1 MWPDSENMLNAL
13 KKLEFFVATD
23 IFFTDTCKYADI
35 VLPVCTSVERSELK
49 SYNNGYI
56 IYTQPAIKPLF
67 ESKSDADVIFELA
80 KRLDIDD
87 DLMQKGYEANIDW
100 IIKPSGMTVEEL
112 KKHPTG
118 TMAPKEPV
126 RYKKYLTEGF
136 HTPSGKAEF
145 TSELLRR
152 YQKDYGFDPLP
163 VYKPS
168 DSSAAAMPEL
178 AAEYPFI
185 INTGSRLPMYVHSRT
200 FRLPWTKSLRPDSS
214 ADINKEDADRL
225 QIEQGDDIIL
235 STPKGSVKVKANISE
250 MILPGVVSISH
261 GYTDADVN
269 TLIEAYYMDP
279 ISGFP
284 GFKAFLGNIEKAGK

>member
-1 MWPDSENMLNAL
+1 
-13 KKLEFFVATD
+13 
-23 IFFTDTCKYADI
+23 
-35 VLPVCTSVERSELK
+35 
-49 SYNNGYI
+49 
-56 IYTQPAIKPLF
+56 
-67 ESKSDADVIFELA
+67 
-80 KRLDIDD
+80 
-87 DLMQKGYEANIDW
+87 
-100 IIKPSGMTVEEL
+100 
-112 KKHPTG
+112 
-118 TMAPKEPV
+118 
-126 RYKKYLTEGF
+126 
-136 HTPSGKAEF
+136 
-145 TSELLRR
+145 LLRR
-152 YQKDYGFDPLP
+152 YQNDYGFDPLP